1 MSCADLSNTEKFIHI
16 WSLTYRDGCSDLRLL
31 GLGPINLQKFW
42 CSIQVDAFYIS
53 CQSCRWSII
62 KFWTVCTRTV
72 YCLQSTL
79 KSWFCFP
86 SLETNS
92 HCSSLLATGSMERL
106 CVFLLG
112 LQILG
117 SRADVTVDTESGRV
131 RGAIKEFQGQDGS
144 GRYFSFKGIP
154 YAQPPVGDL
163 VWRDPEPVSPW
174 DGEVGNVIG
183 FYKS

>member
-1 MSCADLSNTEKFIHI
+1 
-16 WSLTYRDGCSDLRLL
+16 
-31 GLGPINLQKFW
+31 
-42 CSIQVDAFYIS
+42 
-53 CQSCRWSII
+53 
-62 KFWTVCTRTV
+62 
-72 YCLQSTL
+72 
-79 KSWFCFP
+79 
-86 SLETNS
+86 
-92 HCSSLLATGSMERL
+92 MERL

-144 GRYFSFKGIP
+144 GQYFSFKGIP